1 MGLYVKNAW
10 YHYRKQIAGKVYY
23 RALKIKKG
31 QERLLSG
38 RLEQVENEITAR
50 HFGLD
55 YRPSESPTLSN
66 YIETYLKAKA
76 HKKSLDRD
84 EQRLI
89 RIAEILGDL
98 PLLVI
103 DKKHIE
109 KLEQSLL
116 ASKIST
122 TTANRYME
130 ILRHLFNLAIEDRIV
145 KENPIRY
152 YKPYIEGKHDR
163 ALSRDEIAKVL
174 KVARQIQGRARGP
187 VQKII
192 YDLILFGLN
201 TAMRLGEIINLK
213 KSYVSQDQVIYPITE
228 TKSPRRMNST
238 HKLGAKVIVLNE
250 TAQEVINRQKSKDD
264 FVFPIRR
271 RNVHTISRV
280 IRLIRKKT
288 EIGDF
293 HFHQLRHT
301 ASTIIA
307 SQASLAAAKLQLG
320 HRSISTTLKYTHPE
334 LDEQRKTVANLENW
348 IKPILPK

>member
-10 YHYRKQIAGKVYY
+10 YQYRKQIENKLYY
-23 RALKIKKG
+23 KALKLRKG
-31 QERLLSG
+31 QERLLSE

-55 YRPSESPTLSN
+55 YRPTESPRLSE

-76 HKKSLDRD
+76 YKKSLDRD
-84 EQRLI
+84 EQRLL
-89 RIAEILGDL
+89 RIEEILSDP
-98 PLLVI
+98 PLSII

-109 KLEQSLL
+109 KLEKSLL

-122 TTANRYME
+122 TTVNRYME
-130 ILRHLFNLAIEDRIV
+130 ILRHLFNMAIEDRII
-145 KENPIRY
+145 KENPTRY

-163 ALSRDEIAKVL
+163 ALSRGEIAKVL
-174 KVARQIQGRARGP
+174 HAARQIQRRARGP

-201 TAMRLGEIINLK
+201 TGMRLGEIINLK
-213 KSYVSQDQVIYPITE
+213 KSYVSEGQVTYPITE
-228 TKSPRRMNST
+228 TKSPRRMNTT
-238 HKLGAKVIVLNE
+238 HKLGAKMIVLNE
-250 TAQEVINRQKSKDD
+250 TAQALIGRQKSKDD

-271 RNVHTISRV
+271 RNVHTVSRV
-280 IRLIRKKT
+280 IRLIRKQT
-288 EIGDF
+288 DISDF

-307 SQASLAAAKLQLG
+307 SQSSLAAAKVQLG
-320 HRSISTTLKYTHPE
+320 HRSISTTLKYTHPDLE
-334 LDEQRKTVANLENW
+334 EQRKTVANLENW
-348 IKPILPK
+348 IKDILPK